1 MHCLTMEAR
10 HSIYTQTSQSSL
22 FLRKFLDHYTCA
34 LFVQRNI
41 FRTFF
46 LARTSMN
53 RSQDK
58 GLAKHDFSSV
68 KMHTFFSL
76 TLQSASLM
84 VLFYAKLMG
93 FDVCAFVS
101 RTQKSNQRQRVL
113 TDLSPCFCPLYIW
126 L

>member
-1 MHCLTMEAR
+1 
-10 HSIYTQTSQSSL
+10 
-22 FLRKFLDHYTCA
+22 
-34 LFVQRNI
+34 
-41 FRTFF
+41 
-46 LARTSMN
+46 MN

-84 VLFYAKLMG
+84 VIFYAKLMG

-101 RTQKSNQRQRVL
+101 RTQKSNQRQRVS
-113 TDLSPCFCPLYIW
+113 TNLSTSKSIFLSTIH
-126 L
+126 LALITSALDFELLANIIAIFLSNQSGIITK